1 MSLSITSSA
10 FSDGGAM
17 PSKYTGDG
25 DNLSPPL
32 EWRDAP
38 NGTRAFAL
46 IADDPDAPDPA
57 KPKRTFVHWVVANI
71 PATTTSLGE
80 ASSGKSMPAGA
91 VEGKNDADG
100 IGYTGP
106 YPPIGRHRYF
116 FKLYALDQPVRLT
129 EGHTKADLL
138 RAIEGHVLAT
148 AQLVGTYQRS

>member
-1 MSLSITSSA
+1 
-10 FSDGGAM
+10 
-17 PSKYTGDG
+17 
-25 DNLSPPL
+25 
-32 EWRDAP
+32 
-38 NGTRAFAL
+38 
-46 IADDPDAPDPA
+46 
-57 KPKRTFVHWVVANI
+57 
-71 PATTTSLGE
+71 
-80 ASSGKSMPAGA
+80 MPAGA

-106 YPPIGRHRYF
+106 YPPVGRHRYF

>member
-1 MSLSITSSA
+1 MTLSITSSA
-10 FSDGGAM
+10 FNDGGAM

-25 DNLSPPL
+25 DDLSPPL

-38 NGTRAFAL
+38 DGTRAFAL
-46 IADDPDAPDPA
+46 IVDDPDAPDPA

-71 PATTTSLGE
+71 PATTTSLPE

-106 YPPIGRHRYF
+106 YPPVGRHRYF

>member
-1 MSLSITSSA
+1 MSLSITSNA

-25 DNLSPPL
+25 DDLSPPL
-32 EWRDAP
+32 EWRGAP
-38 NGTRAFAL
+38 DGTRAFAL
-46 IADDPDAPDPA
+46 IVDDPDAPDPA
-57 KPKRTFVHWVVANI
+57 KPKRTFVHWVVADI
-71 PATTTSLGE
+71 PGTTTSVREG
-80 ASSGKSMPAGA
+80 ASVRSMPPGA

-100 IGYTGP
+100 LGYTGP

-138 RAIEGHVLAT
+138 RAIEGHVIAT